1 VAISVNNV
9 ERLFMITTSM
19 AAENE
24 DPVLQQSE
32 LTDAIKSVSLEIE
45 QKREALIKSVK
56 ACELNTVETKVA
68 WVLNNFPNT
77 RDSDLAL
84 QIRFWQHFQSEHF
97 DGSAIT
103 VRDYYRLAKLTT
115 LTRARATIQN
125 TLKLFQASDEVKK
138 VRKQLQKGEH
148 DNALKKRASHHHS
161 AIYLD
166 ESGKTQDHL
175 VVGSIWFLN
184 GAETLK
190 IHRLLTEWK
199 ARTGFGSEFHFQ
211 AITESKLPAYIQA
224 ADILVSN
231 SATVSF
237 KVISV
242 PRRGIS
248 DVHDALLQLS
258 FHLLLRGLEHEHRSN
273 RAPLPRGISVCKDA
287 EEPGQDKL
295 FAAEL
300 AARMKQAAATQF
312 EGNLSVED
320 FSAEESSTSL
330 LLQLTDLFTSSVSR
344 QLNATGDRRQA
355 KDRFADYFLG
365 KLGIAVQDQP
375 SEALGDLAVH
385 IVL

>member
-1 VAISVNNV
+1 
-9 ERLFMITTSM
+9 MMTTIM
-19 AAENE
+19 AAEND
-24 DPVLQQSE
+24 DPMLQQLE
-32 LTDAIKSVSLEIE
+32 LTDAQESASLEIE
-45 QKREALIKSVK
+45 QKREVLLKSVK
-56 ACELNTVETKVA
+56 ACELNTIETKVA
-68 WVLNNFPNT
+68 WLLNHFPNT

-84 QIRFWQHFQSEHF
+84 QIRYWQHFQPEHF
-97 DGSAIT
+97 DGSAIS

-115 LTRARATIQN
+115 LTRARAAIQN

-138 VRKQLQKGEH
+138 QRKQLQKGEH

-184 GAETLK
+184 GAETLR
-190 IHRLLTEWK
+190 IHRLLSEW
-199 ARTGFGSEFHFQ
+199 RTRAAFESEFHFQ
-211 AITESKLPAYIQA
+211 AITEAKLPFYIEV
-224 ADILVSN
+224 ADILASN
-231 SATVSF
+231 CATVSF

-248 DVHDALLQLS
+248 NVHDALLQLS
-258 FHLLLRGLEHEHRSN
+258 FHLLVRGLEHEQSTS

-312 EGNLSVED
+312 DGNLFVED
-320 FSAEESSTSL
+320 FSAEESSTNL
-330 LLQLTDLFTSSVSR
+330 LLQLADLFTSSVSR
-344 QLNATGDRRQA
+344 QLNATGDRRQP
-355 KDRFADYFLG
+355 KDRFADYFLS
-365 KLGIAVQDQP
+365 KLKVAVQEQP
-375 SEALGDLAVH
+375 SESLDDMAVH
-385 IVL
+385 IVI